1 MNHDNWIVPP
11 DCAKLIYNLA
21 PLSFISSAVGL
32 YNGHYDLCIVPFS
45 VGCSTLLYWKKPI
58 SGWRRNV
65 DICISSCGLLYQIYY
80 IYTLEQYIISYYFC
94 KYWQFHHISLDIIIL
109 QRVIYGQVCIGMQEF
124 IYLAILAILYY
135 IVYCDLPIASCHIFV
150 DRAHEFIWSWSTT
163 RSPAGSSRT

>member
-21 PLSFISSAVGL
+21 PLSFISSFVGF

-65 DICISSCGLLYQIYY
+65 DICISSCGLLYQMYV

-94 KYWQFHHISLDIIIL
+94 KVLAVSSYFIGHYYFAKGHLWPSMYWHAGVHIF
-109 QRVIYGQVCIGMQEF
+109 GNIGN
-124 IYLAILAILYY
+124 AILY
-135 IVYCDLPIASCHIFV
+135 CLL
-150 DRAHEFIWSWSTT
+150 
-163 RSPAGSSRT
+163 